1 MAVWMI
7 AWANIRKKKGVALSL
22 GTLILLSV
30 ALFHVGLTL
39 LTGIQDF
46 YDRENERLSGA
57 DFMVRFEGNEYRE
70 DYLEFFLKDERVAQ
84 AETEEVVLMN
94 MTTFPD
100 GGALSCTFRRMEL
113 DRSIRGFE
121 RMGASGEVEGGEI
134 YIPAFFREMGYEPG
148 DTLTLEF
155 KKQDYQ
161 FVIAGYTLSTWFHS
175 SVSSM
180 VDIYMTEEAYQ
191 RLFSRL
197 GGGYLLTVRTCEE
210 AELAGLKRDFK
221 EQTDVN
227 MESIS
232 IDSRVMAFSIDEMRS
247 GCTMLVTILSAILFA
262 FSFIIVIVV
271 WIVIRFRIAN
281 HIEGQMQNIG
291 ALGALGYTGKQIKWS
306 IALEFLMIGL
316 VGTVLGILAS
326 YGMLNLLSGLIVSS
340 MGVVW
345 KNGNH
350 GLIDIISA
358 AVVMAVVLLVSQ
370 RASGKAAGIL
380 PVKALRRGIENH
392 NFEKNH
398 IPLEHAPG
406 SLSFILG
413 LKSMVFQKKTYIM
426 VGTIF
431 TGIAFACGFA
441 VVFFMNMGLD
451 DRMMVQMSG
460 YEISDLMVYA
470 APHGDYDQLR
480 EEIEELEGVRKT
492 SVYETASATIHGEM
506 ITACLSEDF
515 SQMETVDVY
524 AGTFPVYGN
533 EVALT
538 GVLADTWGVNIGDT
552 IEISVGGIS
561 GDYIICGLG
570 QTMSNFGR
578 QCYLSLEGQRRIDPT
593 YEVHSIQVYLEPGI
607 DVKDYIGFL
616 ERQFKT
622 ISPSVEPEAD
632 ERTMAKRRAEEKMT
646 SLLSMYGVD
655 SAQYA
660 LMADGEIILS
670 GDTSEYRI
678 DRIENNR
685 DIFVSNVESMGMAVS
700 LVSAVILAGTLVIIS
715 LVFYMVIK
723 SMIVKRRH
731 EFGIYKAIGY
741 TDRQLMQQVAVSFL
755 PVSIIGTAL
764 GSLISCLTAN
774 RISSLLFH
782 KLGVSRMDLAVNPWI
797 MIAVG
802 ICIVAYSFG
811 ISMAVAGKIR
821 GISVYSLLTEE

>member
-22 GTLILLSV
+22 GILILLSV

-121 RMGASGEVEGGEI
+121 RMGASGEVEGGEV

-197 GGGYLLTVRTCEE
+197 GGGYLLTVRTREE

-306 IALEFLMIGL
+306 IALEFLKIGL

-370 RASGKAAGIL
+370 RAAGKAAGIL

>member
-22 GTLILLSV
+22 GILILLSV

-70 DYLEFFLKDERVAQ
+70 DYLDFFLKDERVAQ

-113 DRSIRGFE
+113 ERSIRGFE

-197 GGGYLLTVRTCEE
+197 GGGYLLTVRTHEE

-227 MESIS
+227 LESIS
-232 IDSRVMAFSIDEMRS
+232 IDSKVMAFSIDEMRS

-291 ALGALGYTGKQIKWS
+291 ALGAMGYTGKQIKWS

-370 RASGKAAGIL
+370 RAAGKAAGIL

-398 IPLEHAPG
+398 IPLEYAPG
-406 SLSFILG
+406 SLSVILG

-470 APHGDYDQLR
+470 APHEDYNQLR
-480 EEIEELEGVRKT
+480 EDIEELEGVRKT

-524 AGTFPVYGN
+524 AGSFPVYGN

-538 GVLADTWGVNIGDT
+538 GVLADTWGVDIGDT

-593 YEVHSIQVYLEPGI
+593 YEVNSIQVYLEPGI

>member
-22 GTLILLSV
+22 GILILLSV

-291 ALGALGYTGKQIKWS
+291 ALGAMGYTGKQIKWS

-340 MGVVW
+340 MGIVW

-370 RASGKAAGIL
+370 RAARKAAGIL